1 MSMAEG
7 SRDWVE
13 PPGLPPAM
21 KRLGR
26 TDRAMAIFGVCGEKE
41 SVLTAEVN
49 SCNILNL
56 VSCVDKNSRYFY
68 VRFVVINLFYY
79 YSLFFHS
86 ILMIIPI

>member
-7 SRDWVE
+7 SRDWLE

-41 SVLTAEVN
+41 SVLTAEV
-49 SCNILNL
+49 
-56 VSCVDKNSRYFY
+56 
-68 VRFVVINLFYY
+68 
-79 YSLFFHS
+79 
-86 ILMIIPI
+86 